1 MRGPGAPASLL
12 FRLII
17 PVTAVFI
24 VTVLSL
30 IAVLFGDQRAPIA
43 QFLDKYGNTLLLW
56 EFVIVMVLSFLA
68 MAWDRRQI
76 LKAMRERDSSPESAS
91 PGEAQ

>member
-1 MRGPGAPASLL
+1 MRGPGSKTSFL

-30 IAVLFGDQRAPIA
+30 IAVLFGDQRAPLA
-43 QFLDKYGNTLLLW
+43 RWLNDYGNTLLLV
-56 EFVIVMVLSFLA
+56 EFAVVLMLSFLA
-68 MAWDRRQI
+68 MAWDRWQI
-76 LKAMRERDSSPESAS
+76 LKAAKDVPTTPESRS
-91 PGEAQ
+91 DQ